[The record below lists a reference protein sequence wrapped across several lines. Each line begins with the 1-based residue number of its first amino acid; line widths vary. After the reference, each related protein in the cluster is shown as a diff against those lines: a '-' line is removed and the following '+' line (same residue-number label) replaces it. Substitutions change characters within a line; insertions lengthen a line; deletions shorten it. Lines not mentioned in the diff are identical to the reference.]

1 MVNTLSDLI
10 AEQPFF
16 RDFDPRYLPELAAS
30 AELMRFGA
38 HRPIFE
44 KGDAAD
50 KFYLIT
56 SGEVSLTTHF
66 VADVG
71 IRGIQHLHAGE
82 ALGWSWL
89 FPPHEWQ
96 FSANALSDV
105 EAIVF
110 DAAGLRAA
118 MDRDHSLGYVL
129 AMRVGFML
137 GDRLQS
143 TRVSMLNP
151 SR

>member
-1 MVNTLSDLI
+1 MNTLSALI

-16 RDFDPRYLPELAAS
+16 RNFNPQYFPVLAAS
-30 AELMRFGA
+30 AELVRFGA
-38 HRPIFE
+38 HRQIFE

-56 SGEVSLTTHF
+56 SGEVSLTTH
-66 VADVG
+66 VVVNVG
-71 IRGIQHLHAGE
+71 VREIQNLQAGE

-89 FPPHEWQ
+89 FPPYEWQ
-96 FSANALSDV
+96 FSATALSDV
-105 EAIVF
+105 EAIAF
-110 DAAGLRAA
+110 DAARLREA
-118 MDRDHSLGYVL
+118 MDRDHSFGYDL
-129 AMRVGFML
+129 AMRVGFVL

-151 SR
+151 YR